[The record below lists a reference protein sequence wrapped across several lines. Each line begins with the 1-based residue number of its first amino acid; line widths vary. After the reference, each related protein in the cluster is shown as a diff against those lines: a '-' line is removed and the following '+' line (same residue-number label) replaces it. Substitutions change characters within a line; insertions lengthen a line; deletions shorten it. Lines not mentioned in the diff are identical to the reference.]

1 MINNIKI
8 KKIIF
13 SFVIFYFLAINHV
26 NSEEEL
32 VITATRANSKLSETP
47 FSVNTIGKDQIE
59 KGQFLNLDESLNQ
72 VPGLYFSNRYNYSR
86 DLRMSIRGLDLDLIS
101 VLEVFKYL

>member
-47 FSVNTIGKDQIE
+47 FSVNTI
-59 KGQFLNLDESLNQ
+59 
-72 VPGLYFSNRYNYSR
+72 
-86 DLRMSIRGLDLDLIS
+86 
-101 VLEVFKYL
+101 